1 MNLKKPDQR
10 SSTELN
16 HDKSKEMLWVF
27 HDNPPLW
34 KPRGTWGKI
43 YGLRIYNVTVSLGTY
58 SIYAFINY
66 SLNLD
71 CLLGRETRDL
81 VISEETAIFVL
92 LIWEM

>member
-16 HDKSKEMLWVF
+16 HDKSKEMLYECF
-27 HDNPPLW
+27 TIIRHFENREGLGGRFTD
-34 KPRGTWGKI
+34 
-43 YGLRIYNVTVSLGTY
+43 LRIYNVTVSLGTY

-92 LIWEM
+92 LI